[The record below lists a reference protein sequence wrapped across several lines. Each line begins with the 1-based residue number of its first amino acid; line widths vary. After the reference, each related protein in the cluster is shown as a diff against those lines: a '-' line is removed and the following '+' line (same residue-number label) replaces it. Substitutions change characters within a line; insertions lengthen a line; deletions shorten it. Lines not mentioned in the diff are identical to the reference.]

1 MATEDNRRRLQR
13 AALQEHLE
21 LVEQSAAALR
31 HSLAKCAPLGLKAEY
46 TLDELDHFEALS
58 ARFARTADLYTQKL
72 LKSLF
77 MVLGEDAVS
86 FLDKTRLAE
95 KLAIIEDAEDLAAI
109 RDLRN
114 TIAHE
119 YAAGNLNEVFRRTLA
134 LADTLLCL
142 IASTGRYVREKLPP
156 QPAPGGT

>member
-1 MATEDNRRRLQR
+1 MNTEDKRRQLQR
-13 AALQEHLE
+13 AALQEHLA

-31 HSLAKCAPLGLKAEY
+31 HSMAKCAPLELKDEY
-46 TLDELDHFEALS
+46 TLDEMDHFEALS
-58 ARFARTADLYTQKL
+58 ARFARTSDLYTQKL

-95 KLAIIEDAEDLAAI
+95 KLAIIDNAEDLAAI

-119 YAAGNLNEVFRRTLA
+119 YTASNLNEVFRRTLS
-134 LADTLLCL
+134 LSGTLLTL
-142 IASTGRYVREKLPP
+142 IASTGGYVREKLSSS
-156 QPAPGGT
+156 PASGGT

>member
-1 MATEDNRRRLQR
+1 MTTEGNRRRLQR
-13 AALQEHLE
+13 AALQEHLA
-21 LVEQSAAALR
+21 LVEQSAVALR
-31 HSLAKCAPLGLKAEY
+31 HSLAKCAPMELKAEY
-46 TLDELDHFEALS
+46 TLEELDHFEALS

-95 KLAIIEDAEDLAAI
+95 KLAVIDDAEDLAAI

-119 YAAGNLNEVFRRTLA
+119 YAVANLNEVFRRTLA
-134 LADTLLCL
+134 LSGTLLNI
-142 IASTGRYVREKLPP
+142 IASTGRYAREKLPP
-156 QPAPGGT
+156 RPASGGA

>member
-1 MATEDNRRRLQR
+1 MTTEDNRRRLQR
-13 AALQEHLE
+13 AALEEHLA
-21 LVEQSAAALR
+21 LVEQSADALR
-31 HSLAKCAPLGLKAEY
+31 HSLAKCARLEIKDEY

-58 ARFARTADLYTQKL
+58 ARFARTSDLYTQKL
-72 LKSLF
+72 LNSLF

-95 KLAIIEDAEDLAAI
+95 KLAVIDDAEDLAAI
-109 RDLRN
+109 RDLSN

-134 LADTLLCL
+134 LSGTLLNL
-142 IASTGRYVREKLPP
+142 IASTGRYAREKIPPLPVS
-156 QPAPGGT
+156 GGT